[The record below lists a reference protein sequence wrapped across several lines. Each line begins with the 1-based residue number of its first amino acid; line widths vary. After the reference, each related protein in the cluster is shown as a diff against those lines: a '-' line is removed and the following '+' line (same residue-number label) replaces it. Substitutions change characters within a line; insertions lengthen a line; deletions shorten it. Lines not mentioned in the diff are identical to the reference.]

1 MVDRIMTQEI
11 DAKLAELGL
20 SLPEAAAP
28 VAAYVPAVEAGG
40 LLHVS
45 GQLPF
50 KDGQLMTGRLGED
63 RDLEF
68 GQEAA
73 QRCGLML
80 VAQIKKALGGDLGRV
95 ERVVKLG
102 VFVNS
107 TGDFTDQ
114 PKVANGASE
123 LMQALFGEAGRHA
136 RSAVGVPTL
145 PLGAVVEVD
154 AVVAIRS

>member
-1 MVDRIMTQEI
+1 MTAAI

-28 VAAYVPAVEAGG
+28 VAAYVPAVEAAG
-40 LLHVS
+40 LLHLS

-50 KDGQLMTGRLGED
+50 KDGELMTGRLGED
-63 RDLEF
+63 RDLAY

-73 QRCGLML
+73 LRCGLMV
-80 VAQIKKALGGDLGRV
+80 VAQIKKALGGDLSRV
-95 ERVVKLG
+95 ERIVKLG

-107 TGDFTDQ
+107 AASFTDQ

-123 LMQALFGEAGRHA
+123 LMQALFGDAGRHA
-136 RSAVGVPTL
+136 RSAVGVPVL
-145 PLGAVVEVD
+145 PLGAAVEID
-154 AVVAIRS
+154 AVVQIRG